1 MPQPAATEVQAKLR
15 SKYGNKAGST
25 ITGGGKNAMR
35 RKKFRQKKSTNEFEK
50 RLQANLKKLSCN
62 TIPGIEEVNLFKSD
76 GTVIHF
82 KSPKVDA
89 EVSSNTFIVSGHYDH
104 KKIEELLPDIL
115 PQIGSDHLTQ
125 LKDYAEKF
133 EALKESNDDDADGVG
148 LAGAGLG
155 GDDGDVPM
163 LIDEDLNFE
172 QVAQSDEKQTAPA
185 ADDATADAD
194 ATAAD
199 ANADDATAAA
209 AQNDEAA
216 LKNKAKRQP
225 PTAAADDEAAKAS
238 AQADAS
244 ASAGGDDK
252 PAQETTETDASAA
265 AAAKPVDTE
274 QS

>member
-1 MPQPAATEVQAKLR
+1 MPQPGATEIQAKLR

-25 ITGGGKNAMR
+25 LTGGGKNAMR

-82 KSPKVDA
+82 VSPKVDA
-89 EVSSNTFIVSGHYDH
+89 EVSSNTFIVSGNYTHN
-104 KKIEELLPDIL
+104 KIEELLPDIL

-133 EALKESNDDDADGVG
+133 EALKPNNEDDAAA
-148 LAGAGLG
+148 LAAG

-172 QVAQSDEKQTAPA
+172 QVAQSDEKKTEDDSQPA
-185 ADDATADAD
+185 ADA
-194 ATAAD
+194 
-199 ANADDATAAA
+199 
-209 AQNDEAA
+209 E
-216 LKNKAKRQP
+216 
-225 PTAAADDEAAKAS
+225 
-238 AQADAS
+238 ADAS
-244 ASAGGDDK
+244 EADKKEDADQEKPAESESAAAPTTTEATTTATTATTDDK
-252 PAQETTETDASAA
+252 PAAVTDDKPAEEEQPAAQEQPADTTTES
-265 AAAKPVDTE
+265 
-274 QS
+274 S